1 MKRFLMLKCRP
12 SRASLGLAVVIAT
25 FLGGAP
31 AVAYAVQ
38 THGHAPPPPHAVAM
52 PPRDMGDATAKAAEE
67 GGGAV
72 EAEHAPKP
80 INWTDFSNHE
90 QPPLAFMIVN
100 FFVLI
105 GIYYKYGKGPISE
118 GLKNRRATIAREIE
132 EAQRMRKEAEARALV
147 YQEKLS
153 HLEAELKE
161 TRENMKAA
169 GVAERDRIVREAEE
183 KAARMEKDAAF
194 LVEQEL
200 KQLRSELTREAVETA
215 VLAAEELLRKRITAS
230 DQERLAEDYLAQL
243 AAKRPSGAQRATGPS
258 IPPPPATGGE

>member
-1 MKRFLMLKCRP
+1 MRRLLV
-12 SRASLGLAVVIAT
+12 LLVAT
-25 FLGGAP
+25 LLGGAP

-38 THGHAPPPPHAVAM
+38 TRGHAPPPPHAVAM
-52 PPRDMGDATAKAAEE
+52 PPRDLGNATAKAAEE
-67 GGGAV
+67 GGA

-132 EAQRMRKEAEARALV
+132 EAQRMRKEAEARASK
-147 YQEKLS
+147 YQQKLNQ
-153 HLEAELKE
+153 LEAELRE
-161 TRENMKAA
+161 TRESLKAA
-169 GVAERDRIVREAEE
+169 GEGERERIVREAEE
-183 KAARMEKDAAF
+183 KAARMEKDAKF

-215 VLAAEELLRKRITAS
+215 VAAAEELLRKRITAS

-243 AAKRPSGAQRATGPS
+243 AAKRPSGAQRTTGPS
-258 IPPPPATGGE
+258 IPPPPAGGE